1 MSNLFGI
8 FAEPIYIFNLNRD
21 FSKKEKQVLKKEQ
34 KKVNNNIFNKISK
47 NKDIFAISDLKEI
60 KRFISSSLKEYL
72 ENVVSPKH
80 KIGLYTTESWLNF
93 TKKGERHHK
102 HHHPNSFISGV
113 FYFNTAKKDMIC
125 FHKKS
130 KNNFEIETDKFNLF
144 NSNSWDLPVSSG
156 QLVLFPSYLEHS
168 VPVLKE
174 NVTRISLSFNTFI
187 IGDINKSDAISLK
200 I

>member
-144 NSNSWDLPVSSG
+144 NSNSWDLPVNSG

-187 IGDINKSDAISLK
+187 IGDINKLDAISLK

>member
-1 MSNLFGI
+1 M
-8 FAEPIYIFNLNRD
+8 
-21 FSKKEKQVLKKEQ
+21 
-34 KKVNNNIFNKISK
+34 
-47 NKDIFAISDLKEI
+47 
-60 KRFISSSLKEYL
+60 
-72 ENVVSPKH
+72 VSPKH

-144 NSNSWDLPVSSG
+144 NSNSWDLPVNSG

>member
-102 HHHPNSFISGV
+102 HYHPNSFISGV

>member
-187 IGDINKSDAISLK
+187 IVDINKLDAISLK